1 MADTNKK
8 AVTKEELND
17 KLTKH
22 DIIQSEEFSAT
33 LYPLSLLDT
42 ATTLANA
49 FEVEMD
55 GVIKDDNTF
64 IKWVGDITLKNNSI
78 PFGNTN
84 VLSNYFNLHGMA
96 TDVYNGGTPEA
107 PKACVSGLT
116 TGINYKWYEPNSKS
130 VAWGGIAKSVF
141 IDMIISNYEVM
152 KCIMIYHVSKGKVII
167 KGLQLWYMPVKEP
180 LSIFNAISPIGGT
193 RTFTNV
199 TIPLAGGGR
208 TLTYE

>member
-17 KLTKH
+17 KLTRH

-78 PFGNTN
+78 PFENTN
-84 VLSNYFNLHGMA
+84 IFNNYLRVYGMA
-96 TDVYNGGTPEA
+96 TDVYNAGTAEA
-107 PKACVSGLT
+107 PIPCVSGLT
-116 TGINYKWYEPNSKS
+116 TGINYKWYEPKSKGKE
-130 VAWGGIAKSVF
+130 WGGIAKSIFV
-141 IDMIISNYEVM
+141 DMVISNYEKM
-152 KCIMIYHVSKGKVII
+152 TCMMMYHVKEGKVII
-167 KGLQLWYMPVKEP
+167 KGLQLGYMPMKQP
-180 LSIFNAISPIGGT
+180 LGIFNKISPVGGT
-193 RTFTNV
+193 ITFTNV
-199 TIPLAGGGR
+199 TIPLTGGGR